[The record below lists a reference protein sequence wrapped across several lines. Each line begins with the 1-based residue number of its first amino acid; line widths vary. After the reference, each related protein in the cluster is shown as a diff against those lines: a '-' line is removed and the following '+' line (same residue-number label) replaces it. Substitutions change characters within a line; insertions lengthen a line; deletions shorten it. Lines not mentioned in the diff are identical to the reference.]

1 MLTVC
6 GLVTGEVEGKEQI
19 RPNAKKQKG
28 SSCDDGNGRKGPL
41 VPDIQPLVLNFDM
54 RPIFIG
60 QETTNVTRLQ
70 HNPRTV
76 KNTGNDSR

>member
-28 SSCDDGNGRKGPL
+28 SSCDDGNGRKGPR

-60 QETTNVTRLQ
+60 QETTNGCQITARPA
-70 HNPRTV
+70 NC
-76 KNTGNDSR
+76 